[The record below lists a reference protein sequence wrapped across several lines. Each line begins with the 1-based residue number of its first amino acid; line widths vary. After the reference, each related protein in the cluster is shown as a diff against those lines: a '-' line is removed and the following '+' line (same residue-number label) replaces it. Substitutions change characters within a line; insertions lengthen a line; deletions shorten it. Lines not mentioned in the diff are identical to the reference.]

1 MKKQTSKSRSVPAV
15 AEMRA
20 EYDFSNGVRGKYAKR
35 YTKGTNVVLLDP
47 DVAAAFGDGASV
59 NRALRALLEIA
70 PARRPARARR
80 RPA

>member
-1 MKKQTSKSRSVPAV
+1 MKKPTSKSRSATAV

-20 EYDFSNGVRGKYAKR
+20 EYDFSNGVKGKYAKR
-35 YTKGTNVVLLDP
+35 YAKGTNLVLLDP
-47 DVAAAFGDGASV
+47 DVAAAFGDAASV

-70 PARRPARARR
+70 PVRRPARVRR